1 MMDAYAA
8 KLVIL
13 DRDGVINVESP
24 EFIKTPAEWI
34 PLPGALEAMAR
45 LTQAGWHIV
54 VCTNQSGLGRGLF
67 DIVALNAIHQKM
79 HDAAKAA
86 GAHIEAV
93 FFCPHRPD
101 EDCSCRKPKPGML
114 QDLAARLHLSLDGVP
129 TIGDSLRD
137 LQAGFTAGCRP
148 FLVLTGNGPITQETG
163 GLPPGTRIVKDLSAA
178 VDVLLAEEAERAV
191 VAGTPPAAGTSLAA
205 DHSAEANRRLATR

>member
-1 MMDAYAA
+1 MEAYAA

-24 EFIKTPAEWI
+24 DFIKTPAEWI

-67 DIVALNAIHQKM
+67 DIAGLNAIHQKM

-86 GAHIEAV
+86 GAHIEAI

-101 EDCSCRKPKPGML
+101 EDCNCRKPRPGML
-114 QDLAARLHLSLDGVP
+114 QDLASRLHISLDGVP
-129 TIGDSLRD
+129 SIGDSLRD
-137 LQAGFTAGCRP
+137 LQAGFAAGCRP
-148 FLVLTGNGPITQETG
+148 FLVLTGNGVATQQTG
-163 GLPPGTRIVKDLSAA
+163 GLPPGTRIFSDLSVA
-178 VDVLLAEEAERAV
+178 VDALLADE
-191 VAGTPPAAGTSLAA
+191 
-205 DHSAEANRRLATR
+205 ATRAALPETSASDDSHPSAHVPGAVRRQASS

>member
-24 EFIKTPAEWI
+24 DFIKTPAEWI

-67 DIVALNAIHQKM
+67 DIAGLNAIHQKM

-114 QDLAARLHLSLDGVP
+114 QDLAARLHISLDGVP

-148 FLVLTGNGPITQETG
+148 FLVLTGNGIATQETG
-163 GLPPGTRIVKDLSAA
+163 GLPPGTRIVSDLSAA
-178 VDVLLAEEAERAV
+178 VDALLIEEAERAV
-191 VAGTPPAAGTSLAA
+191 VAGTTPVSKASLTEDPSAAAV
-205 DHSAEANRRLATR
+205 RRSATR